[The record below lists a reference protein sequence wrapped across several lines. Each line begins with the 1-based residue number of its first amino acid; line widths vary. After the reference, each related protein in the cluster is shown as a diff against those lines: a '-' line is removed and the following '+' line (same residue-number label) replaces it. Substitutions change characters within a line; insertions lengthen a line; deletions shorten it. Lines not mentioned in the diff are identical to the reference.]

1 MQYVLGIDL
10 GTTYSCV
17 AHIDEFGKPV
27 VLSNADGD
35 DTTPSVVLFDS
46 ADSIIVGAEAKRSA
60 KVEPDKV
67 VQFIKRKMGKAD
79 DKVIVNGISYSAPE
93 VSSYI
98 LKKLVADAN
107 SQLIQN
113 GVIQPG
119 QEIKDVVIT
128 CPAYFGMN
136 EKQATK
142 TAGELAGLNVLDIIN
157 EPTAAAI
164 SYGVANKSKNE
175 TVLVF
180 DLGGGTFDITVM
192 NISDSKITVIC
203 TGGDD
208 RLGGK
213 DWDETLMDHV
223 VSRYEEELGENLYD
237 DMDAIA
243 ELYLDVETW
252 KKTLSTREKVNIT
265 VNGPAGRFREELTR
279 NQYDELTRDLLIR
292 TKTLMDG
299 VLKVAEQRGYP
310 LSRIDKILLVGG
322 SSRMPQVAAMLEKCY
337 GKKPTLQDP
346 NLAVAKG
353 AAIYAKNRKAYHD
366 FVITQAAQSGR
377 TVEELETENLR
388 THELDKQYAA
398 ISSVSGE
405 NHISITNVLS
415 RTYGLEALGDDRKP
429 RIYNM
434 LMINDALPVTAE
446 QTFGTVADNQGYV
459 TLSLYE
465 SRSTE
470 RDLEIGSRTPITSFE
485 MRFTRMVPIHTPIHV
500 TLALD
505 NSGML
510 HIIAEEQ
517 LYHSKLDTT
526 FQLSNQLTGAEMQN
540 AIARA
545 SKAVVE

>member
-17 AHIDEFGKPV
+17 AYIDEFGKPV

-79 DKVIVNGISYSAPE
+79 DKVTINGITYSAPE

-164 SYGVANKSKNE
+164 SYGVANKGKNE

-208 RLGGK
+208 QLGGK
-213 DWDETLMDHV
+213 DWDEALMDYV

-252 KKTLSTREKVNIT
+252 KKALSTREKVNIT

-279 NQYDELTRDLLIR
+279 SQYDELTSELLVR
-292 TKTLMDG
+292 TKRLMDG
-299 VLKVAEQRGYP
+299 VLKGAEQRGYP
-310 LSRIDKILLVGG
+310 LSSIDKILLVGG
-322 SSRMPQVAAMLEKCY
+322 SSRMPQVTTMMEKNY
-337 GKKPTLQDP
+337 GKKPVLQDP

-366 FVITQAAQSGR
+366 FVITQAARSGR

-388 THELDKQYAA
+388 THQLDKQYAA

-465 SRSTE
+465 SRSTD

-540 AIARA
+540 AIART

>member
-1 MQYVLGIDL
+1 MQYVLCIDL

-17 AHIDEFGKPV
+17 AYIDEFGKPV

-46 ADSIIVGAEAKRSA
+46 ADSIVVGAEAKRSA

-67 VQFIKRKMGKAD
+67 VQFNKRKMGKAD
-79 DKVIVNGISYSAPE
+79 DKVIVNGITYSAPE
-93 VSSYI
+93 ISSYI

-107 SQLIQN
+107 SQLLQN
-113 GVIQPG
+113 GVIQSG
-119 QEIKDVVIT
+119 QELRDVVIT
-128 CPAYFGMN
+128 CPASFGMN

-164 SYGVANKSKNE
+164 SYGVANKGKNE

-192 NISDSKITVIC
+192 NISDSKIAVIC

-208 RLGGK
+208 QLGGK

-237 DMDAIA
+237 DMDTIA

-279 NQYDELTRDLLIR
+279 NQYDELTCDLLMR

-322 SSRMPQVAAMLEKCY
+322 SSRMPQVAAMLEKSY
-337 GKKPTLQDP
+337 GKKPILQDP

-353 AAIYAKNRKAYHD
+353 AAIYAKNRKAYQD
-366 FVITQAAQSGR
+366 FVMTQAVQSGK

-388 THELDKQYAA
+388 THQLDKQYAA
-398 ISSVSGE
+398 ISSISGDS
-405 NHISITNVLS
+405 HISITNVLS

-434 LMINDALPVTAE
+434 LMINDALPATAD

-526 FQLSNQLTGAEMQN
+526 FQLSNQLTRAEMQD
-540 AIARA
+540 AIARTT
-545 SKAVVE
+545 KAIVE